1 MKNLL
6 FVLFSFVIGLSGIVA
21 QEPEKDVKKAD
32 RLLGI
37 YLLDTKSNADKLK
50 EAKDLIDAAYT
61 QDAVSGM
68 YKTWLTRG
76 KVYNEVAG
84 QDNMKLVVNP
94 KAKIESS
101 LAAVTALE
109 SFEKAMSLAIKGFEK
124 KDVIEGLNETAQY
137 LNNFGSVL
145 YSSGDVLGAFR
156 NFDGVLKAN
165 QLITANGGKAILQSQ
180 DDINRQKYIAA
191 VCALSAKQNKEA
203 ASYFEDLAA
212 ANYNDSTGAG
222 AVVYESLY
230 SLYSTTDDAKAEKYL
245 SEGRKKY
252 PNETNLL
259 FAEINHFLKK
269 GKLDELIDKLKLAI
283 AREPNNLSIYNTL
296 GNVYDNLCQK
306 EWEKQNNAKAEEY
319 LNESMKYYNQVLEKD
334 PSNGNA
340 TYSIGAL
347 YYNRAAITS
356 KEMNLLAND
365 YTKEG
370 SKKYEA
376 KKAEMIA
383 YFDKALPYFEKSEK
397 LDPND
402 VNTLVALKEI
412 YAKKGDFE
420 KSNKYKEK
428 LEAMKK

>member
-6 FVLFSFVIGLSGIVA
+6 IVLSSILLCTGSILA

-50 EAKDLIDAAYT
+50 EARDLIDAAYT
-61 QDAVSGM
+61 QEAVSGM

-94 KAKIESS
+94 KAKMENS

-109 SFEKAMSLAIKGFEK
+109 SFQKAMSLAVKGFEK

-145 YSSGDVLGAFR
+145 YSSGDVKGAFL

-165 QLITANGGKAILQSQ
+165 QLITSNGGKAILQSAE
-180 DDINRQKYIAA
+180 DVNRQKYIAA
-191 VCALSAKQNKEA
+191 VCALSSKQNKEA
-203 ASYFEDLAA
+203 IVYFEDLAA

-222 AVVYESLY
+222 SVIYESLY
-230 SLYSTTDDAKAEKYL
+230 SLHSGSDDVKAEKYL
-245 SEGRKKY
+245 TEGRQKY

-269 GKLDELIDKLKLAI
+269 GKLDELIDKLKVAI

-334 PSNGNA
+334 PSNSNA

-347 YYNRAAITS
+347 YYNRAAIVS

-376 KKAEMIA
+376 KKAEMIS

-420 KSNKYKEK
+420 KSNKCKEK

>member
-1 MKNLL
+1 M
-6 FVLFSFVIGLSGIVA
+6 
-21 QEPEKDVKKAD
+21 
-32 RLLGI
+32 
-37 YLLDTKSNADKLK
+37 
-50 EAKDLIDAAYT
+50 
-61 QDAVSGM
+61 
-68 YKTWLTRG
+68 
-76 KVYNEVAG
+76 
-84 QDNMKLVVNP
+84 
-94 KAKIESS
+94 
-101 LAAVTALE
+101 
-109 SFEKAMSLAIKGFEK
+109 
-124 KDVIEGLNETAQY
+124 
-137 LNNFGSVL
+137 
-145 YSSGDVLGAFR
+145 
-156 NFDGVLKAN
+156 
-165 QLITANGGKAILQSQ
+165 ITANGGKAILQSQ

-203 ASYFEDLAA
+203 TSYFEDLAA

-245 SEGRKKY
+245 SEGRNKY